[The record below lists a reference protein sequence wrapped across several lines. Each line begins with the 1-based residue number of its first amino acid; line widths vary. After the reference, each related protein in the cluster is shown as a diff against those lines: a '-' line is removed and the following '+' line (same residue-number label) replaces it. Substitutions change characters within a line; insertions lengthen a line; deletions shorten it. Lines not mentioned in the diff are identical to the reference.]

1 MDNHGGEL
9 IEFVRKG
16 FITKRMKEY
25 KVKLS
30 VTLCTEFTVSKK
42 KWFCLRVYRPPSSNN
57 IVTFF
62 EELTDS
68 LSRAI
73 NNYDNIILMGDFN
86 IDTAC
91 NKLEEFGDTF
101 NLTNFVKPE
110 TCFMNNHKS
119 TIDQISHDLFR

>member
-1 MDNHGGEL
+1 MFNDKKNYVQIGNRMDRDKHGGGL

-25 KVKLS
+25 EAKLS
-30 VTLCTEFTVSKK
+30 ETICTKFTVSKE
-42 KWFCLRVYRPPSSNN
+42 KWFCLNVYRPPSSNN

-73 NNYDNIILMGDFN
+73 SNYGNIILMGDL
-86 IDTAC
+86 
-91 NKLEEFGDTF
+91 K
-101 NLTNFVKPE
+101 
-110 TCFMNNHKS
+110 H
-119 TIDQISHDLFR
+119 RY